1 MIDESDKKLLRV
13 IQTEAGI
20 GNELLAERVTMSVS
34 AVQRRLKRL
43 RETSVI
49 TADIA
54 LVDPAA
60 VGCPLLFIVGL
71 EVERKRSDLYGK
83 LKRWFSQHE
92 EVQQAYNVTG
102 SSDFVLLVT
111 ASSLSEYDTFM
122 GEMVEANPNIAKFT
136 TSAVLKTFKRGLVT
150 PVY

>member
-13 IQTEAGI
+13 IQTESGI
-20 GNELLAERVTMSVS
+20 TNELLAERVAMSVS
-34 AVQRRLKRL
+34 VVQRRLKRL
-43 RETSVI
+43 RETSII
-49 TADIA
+49 TGDLA

-60 VGCPLLFIVGL
+60 VGCPFLFIVGL
-71 EVERKRSDLYGK
+71 EIERKRSDLYAK

-111 ASSLSEYDTFM
+111 ASSLAVYDTFM
-122 GEMVEANPNIAKFT
+122 GEMVKANPNITKFT
-136 TSAVLKTFKRGLVT
+136 TSAVLQTLKRGLVT